1 MLDNYFLVREK
12 IFNLHGESLAV
23 TKFDRVGKSE
33 LHTTSAILGG
43 ILSQEVIKIVTQQ
56 FVPLND
62 TLIFDGVSS
71 KTTTYRNITA

>member
-1 MLDNYFLVREK
+1 MLDSEFE
-12 IFNLHGESLAV
+12 
-23 TKFDRVGKSE
+23 RVGKNE

-62 TLIFDGVSS
+62 TLVFDGVSS
-71 KTTTYRNITA
+71 KIATYRNITA